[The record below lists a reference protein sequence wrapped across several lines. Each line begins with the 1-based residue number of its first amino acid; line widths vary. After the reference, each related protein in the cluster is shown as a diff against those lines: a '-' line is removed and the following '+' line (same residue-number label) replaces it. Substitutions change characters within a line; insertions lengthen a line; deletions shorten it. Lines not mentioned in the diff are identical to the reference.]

1 MQFFTKSRRGQ
12 INLVAALFAVA
23 SGMLAFF
30 ELWAL
35 ALVGSTAG
43 IVAIGLLIAE
53 NLHKSRQSAAAVAAR
68 QRQALKGLNSAVA
81 RVEATLLD
89 VVDRGTV
96 GSSAERAPGPS
107 SARLPAHADAD
118 GGSALDAMVRT
129 HNFEQWW
136 SLYAADLK
144 VAPQTA
150 SMQSLPP
157 VLAHV
162 HDGQS
167 LLMLGTAGSA
177 AWTYETLAKRR
188 VAVGRAYFGF
198 HSEGERNAFES
209 FVSKKRLRISHFSF
223 IVQPNPFP
231 AASLGGLSATAVD
244 LMLVDFGAKEAPED
258 ILAIIP
264 RNYFR
269 WLPKRAELVVIDSRR
284 ARVAPA
290 TSAIMSSDEDFVI
303 TIDSDDPYTRHL
315 KRVAS

>member
-12 INLVAALFAVA
+12 INLVAALFAAA

-53 NLHKSRQSAAAVAAR
+53 NLYKSRQSAAAVAAR
-68 QRQALKGLNSAVA
+68 QSQALKGLNSAVA
-81 RVEATLLD
+81 RVEATMLD
-89 VVDRGTV
+89 LVGRGTV

-107 SARLPAHADAD
+107 SAGLPAHADA
-118 GGSALDAMVRT
+118 GSALDAMVRA

-144 VAPQTA
+144 ATPQTA

-209 FVSKKRLRISHFSF
+209 FVSKKTLRISHVSF

-258 ILAIIP
+258 ILATIP

-284 ARVAPA
+284 AWVAPA